1 MERMGDEMKLVVA
14 EKPSVGKAY
23 ALVLGATENKNG
35 YMEGN
40 GYLVSWC
47 IGHLVELFKPD
58 DYSDDWGGYWKYEI
72 LPMIPSE
79 WKHKVSTSSKAQYDV
94 LVQLMNREDVTEV
107 ICGTD
112 AGREG
117 ELIFRLVYNHAGCNK
132 PMKRLWISSMEDSA
146 IRDGFA
152 NLKAGSEY
160 DDLYQ
165 SALCRSKA
173 DWLVGMN
180 GTRLFTVL
188 YKKLLNVGRVQ
199 TPTLAML
206 VDREDKISNFVKEPY
221 YKVHLH
227 YGEFDAVTDKISE
240 KNMAEEIMRACHNR
254 QALVTSVS
262 KENKSIVSPKLYD
275 LTSLQRDA
283 NRLFGFT
290 AKQTLEYTQSLYEK
304 KLVTYP
310 RTDSQYLTEDMEET
324 AKDIAGEVCRRF
336 TFAKQVDLQQADMK
350 KVLNNKK
357 VTDHH
362 AIIPTMQIFK
372 ADLNAM
378 PDTELKILS
387 LIGNRLLCAIAPK
400 YVYESVKAEIVC
412 EDVTFTATG
421 KTVLDMGWKE
431 IDATFK
437 EFFKTK
443 EEKEKE
449 EGALPQ
455 FLQGMVFKNVE
466 CDISELFTKPL
477 PHFTEDTLLKAMENV
492 GADEMS
498 DEVERKGLGTPATR
512 ADVIEKLVASGFVVR
527 KDKQMLPTEDG
538 VKLITVIPELIKS
551 PKLTSDWENDLVL
564 VGHGELSAEKFMQGI
579 EMMVDTLVHTYHEVS
594 EEQKGLFA
602 FHADKEVLGKC
613 PHCGADI
620 VKGKYGPYCEK
631 KCGMNVTKYYATT
644 FSEKQI
650 MDLLAGKRIKL
661 RVEKGKD
668 GKSYELYLTPIGVE
682 EFSYSKDGKTTAGFQ
697 FQYKKEYTE
706 KK

>member
-1 MERMGDEMKLVVA
+1 MKLVVA

-23 ALVLGATENKNG
+23 ASVLGATENKNG

-40 GYLVSWC
+40 GYIVSWC

-58 DYSDDWGGYWKYEI
+58 DYSDTWSGLWSYET
-72 LPMIPSE
+72 LPIIPE
-79 WKHKVSTSSKAQYDV
+79 QWKHKVSEAAKEQYEV
-94 LVQLMNREDVTEV
+94 LENLLNREDVTEV

-117 ELIFRLVYNHAGCNK
+117 ELIFRLVYHQAGCQK

-160 DDLYQ
+160 DNLYQ

-199 TPTLAML
+199 TPTLGML
-206 VDREDKISNFVKEPY
+206 VEREEKISNFVKEPY

-227 YGEFDAVTDKISE
+227 YGEYEAVTDKISE

-254 QALVTSVS
+254 QALVTSVV
-262 KENKSIVSPKLYD
+262 KENKSVASPRLYD

-336 TFAKQVDLQQADMK
+336 TFAKNVDLSQTDVK
-350 KVLNNKK
+350 KVMNNKK

-362 AIIPTMQIFK
+362 AIIPTMQIFE
-372 ADLNAM
+372 ADSNAM
-378 PDTELKILS
+378 PSTESKILS

-400 YVYESVKAEIVC
+400 YVYESVKAEITC
-412 EDVTFTATG
+412 EEVMFVAKG

-431 IDATFK
+431 IDAAFR

-449 EGALPQ
+449 ERPLSQ
-455 FLQGMVFKNVE
+455 ILQGMVFHGVQ

-477 PHFTEDTLLKAMENV
+477 PHFTEDTLLKAMELA
-492 GADEMS
+492 GAEEMS

-512 ADVIEKLVASGFVVR
+512 ADVIEKLVAGGFVVR

-538 VKLITVIPELIKS
+538 IKLITVLPDIVKS
-551 PKLTSDWENDLVL
+551 PQLTANWENDLLL
-564 VGHGELSAEKFMQGI
+564 VGQGELAAEQFMSRI
-579 EMMVDTLVHTYHEVS
+579 EDMVNKLVHTYHEVS
-594 EEQKGLFA
+594 DEHKGLFA
-602 FHADKEVLGKC
+602 PKYAKEVLGKC
-613 PHCGADI
+613 PHCGGDFI
-620 VKGKYGPYCEK
+620 NGKFGPYCEK
-631 KCGMNVTKYYATT
+631 KCGMNVTKYYTT
-644 FSEKQI
+644 AFTKEQI
-650 MDLLAGKRIKL
+650 VDLLAGKRIKL
-661 RVEKGKD
+661 HVEKGKD
-668 GKSYELYLTPIGVE
+668 GKPYDMYLTPSGVE
-682 EFSYSKDGKTTAGFQ
+682 EYSYSKDGKLTTGFQ
-697 FQYKKEYTE
+697 FQYNKEYP
-706 KK
+706 KKNKGGK